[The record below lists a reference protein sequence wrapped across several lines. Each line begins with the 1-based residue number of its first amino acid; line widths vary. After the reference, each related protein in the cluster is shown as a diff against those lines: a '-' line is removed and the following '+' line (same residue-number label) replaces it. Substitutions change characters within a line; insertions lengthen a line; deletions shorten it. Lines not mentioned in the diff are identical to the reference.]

1 MSTPA
6 AVALCL
12 GCDFSS
18 APTRRKPIT
27 VAVGAG
33 QGDAVHLARLLSFP
47 TLDAWQQWLQAQP
60 AWVGAFDLP
69 LGLPRALWDAWGW
82 TGSWEEGMR
91 RYAALDRQSLRERF
105 KAFGAERPVGSKF
118 AHRATDGPAGSSP
131 SMKWV
136 NPPVAW
142 MMHAGVPRLL
152 EAGARFPG
160 LGGPTGSA
168 RVALEGYP
176 GLLARDEIGRRSYK
190 ADDVA
195 RQTDDRRAAREAL
208 LHRLTTQ
215 GSARLGLRLVLSVD
229 QVAALLT
236 DATGDS
242 LDAVLCL
249 LLAAWA
255 EQRKDSTPG
264 PGYGLPPTMD
274 SLEGWIVAAAPI
286 AVG

>member
-1 MSTPA
+1 MSVPA
-6 AVALCL
+6 VVALLL

-27 VAVGAG
+27 VAVGARRS
-33 QGDAVHLARLLSFP
+33 DAVHLERVLTFP
-47 TLDAWQQWLQAQP
+47 TLDTWQQWLQAQP

-69 LGLPRALWDAWGW
+69 FGLPRALWEAWGW

-91 RYAALDRQSLRERF
+91 RYAALDRSTLRERF
-105 KAFGAERPVGSKF
+105 KAFCAERPVGAKF
-118 AHRATDGPAGSSP
+118 AHRETDGPAGSSP

-152 EAGARFPG
+152 DAGARFPG
-160 LGGPTGSA
+160 LGGPPGSS

-176 GLLARDEIGRRSYK
+176 GLLARDGIGRRSYK

-195 RQTDDRRAAREAL
+195 RQTDERRAAREAL
-208 LHRLTTQ
+208 LHGLTTE
-215 GSARLGLRLVLSVD
+215 GSTRLALRLVLSGRQHTD
-229 QVAALLT
+229 LVA

-255 EQRKDSTPG
+255 EQNKDSRPG
-264 PGYGLPPTMD
+264 PGYGLPPTLD
-274 SLEGWIVAAAPI
+274 LLEGWIVGAGPI
-286 AVG
+286 G